1 MLRAVTGQP
10 DDFETRLLQEARY
23 AFAEQHVILGD
34 DDPHRHLPRP
44 AVFSGI
50 STVRFDS
57 NVKTCAHRVRG
68 LPLHYPAPSRA
79 AKSSVFAGGRCENG
93 RPQLKGRIAA
103 HCTRRPTTRQPRA
116 RRSALN

>member
-1 MLRAVTGQP
+1 MLRAVTGQT
-10 DDFETRLLQEARY
+10 DDVETRLLQEAGY
-23 AFAEQHVILGD
+23 AFAEQDVILGD

-68 LPLHYPAPSRA
+68 LPLHYPARCAQPSRA
-79 AKSSVFAGGRCENG
+79 YLQVAGARMVDRSSR
-93 RPQLKGRIAA
+93 AA
-103 HCTRRPTTRQPRA
+103 SQPTALDGQPPASRGLVG
-116 RRSALN
+116 AL